1 MEQEQASE
9 ADEHTASQGW
19 DLTTNALSK
28 TRGEINKHKE
38 KVNDE
43 EFLRKY
49 NELMRAP
56 VYVDSPLAISATE
69 VFRQNMELVF
79 KYLLFF

>member
-1 MEQEQASE
+1 VEQEQASE

-38 KVNDE
+38 
-43 EFLRKY
+43 RK
-49 NELMRAP
+49 R
-56 VYVDSPLAISATE
+56 TG
-69 VFRQNMELVF
+69 
-79 KYLLFF
+79 